1 MLQKSEIP
9 FIYSGISAFLVYFF
23 VLFLLLFNFTPLF
36 KTKYIPRTSTILEQS
51 IAISISEPKKPK
63 QKKQDKKNAGTPVE
77 GMGIKEMFSNIA
89 DAQIMPPVENTDDR
103 SQVAKNTQDKTEK
116 NALQA
121 LQEEIEKIRDE
132 IKAMDNKQI
141 EAQSQ
146 TISPDFADG
155 KYDEWYGKIYDIIYR
170 KWNPG
175 FYQSYQGAIV
185 TTLVQISPSGGFS
198 YRIVRLSK
206 FDGLN
211 EGVIELLDSFK
222 NESFPPHPEG
232 KSVQIDMNFR
242 IDSQ

>member
-51 IAISISEPKKPK
+51 IAISIAEPKKS
-63 QKKQDKKNAGTPVE
+63 QKQDKKSAGTPVE
-77 GMGIKEMFSNIA
+77 GMGIKEMFSSIA
-89 DAQIMPPVENTDDR
+89 DAEIILPIEADDR
-103 SQVAKNTQDKTEK
+103 SQIAKNTQDKSEK

-141 EAQSQ
+141 DAQSQ
-146 TISPDFADG
+146 TLSPEFADG
-155 KYDEWYGKIYDIIYR
+155 KYDEWYGQIYDIIYR

-175 FYQSYQGAIV
+175 FYQSYQGAV
-185 TTLVQISPSGGFS
+185 VSTLVQISASGDFS
-198 YRIVRLSK
+198 YRVVRLSK

-211 EGVIELLDSFK
+211 EGVVELLDSFLTE
-222 NESFPPHPEG
+222 NFPPHPEG
-232 KSVQIDMNFR
+232 KAVQIDMNFR
-242 IDSQ
+242 IDSN